1 MENELFV
8 YRALKL
14 AGATYNRLPSQNT
27 DILSLV
33 NQITPGK
40 PGHFEFN
47 KNLDLH
53 APIRYKQFRLIYLLP
68 TFMIEEAC

>member
-47 KNLDLH
+47 KNLDLR
-53 APIRYKQFRLIYLLP
+53 APIRYKQIRLIYCLHS
-68 TFMIEEAC
+68 